1 MSDRSAHDDRPED
14 SAPEPPRDLTGV
26 IDEIGRARADTASP
40 SGADAESVEGDHSW
54 ATLAAFRLGMDGVAT
69 SAARRE
75 LRRVADVVRESGE
88 GPEAL
93 FGTPDEFA
101 RQVQDDAA
109 EAGEPLVDSSPDA
122 AWRDVLPV
130 GLTVAAGTSVLFAVV
145 WLIRDGLTTN
155 VSWGTLLAPGLVG
168 VTGVTVMTLWE
179 RMLVRASRLVAVLTC
194 AAALA
199 AMACAIAFWLVEVNA
214 GTRLFTGST
223 LWLFALT
230 PAYGA
235 LAWLAE
241 KMLPQAP
248 PARTTSEAA
257 AAGLADDAWA
267 DDAWAEELAGTLRLR
282 MDLPEARVREI
293 VREARAHA
301 AESGR
306 PLVEEFGA
314 PARYA
319 ARFRRDR
326 ATASRRMAWLYTG
339 MAALVLTI
347 SLGTFLTDGRLSW
360 WNVAWVTVIVLV
372 AAGQWREYRRQEA
385 S

>member
-75 LRRVADVVRESGE
+75 LRRVAAAVHESGE

-267 DDAWAEELAGTLRLR
+267 EELAGTLRLR

-326 ATASRRMAWLYTG
+326 AAASRRMAWLYTG

>member
-1 MSDRSAHDDRPED
+1 MTATPDRHDWHDRPGD
-14 SAPEPPRDLTGV
+14 APRPPRDLVDV
-26 IDEIGRARADTASP
+26 IDEVGHARAEV
-40 SGADAESVEGDHSW
+40 GADPVEQDVVW
-54 ATLAAFRLGMDGVAT
+54 ASLVAFRLSMDGVAT

-155 VSWGTLLAPGLVG
+155 VSWGTLFAPGLVG

>member
-1 MSDRSAHDDRPED
+1 
-14 SAPEPPRDLTGV
+14 
-26 IDEIGRARADTASP
+26 
-40 SGADAESVEGDHSW
+40 
-54 ATLAAFRLGMDGVAT
+54 
-69 SAARRE
+69 
-75 LRRVADVVRESGE
+75 
-88 GPEAL
+88 
-93 FGTPDEFA
+93 
-101 RQVQDDAA
+101 
-109 EAGEPLVDSSPDA
+109 
-122 AWRDVLPV
+122 
-130 GLTVAAGTSVLFAVV
+130 
-145 WLIRDGLTTN
+145 
-155 VSWGTLLAPGLVG
+155 
-168 VTGVTVMTLWE
+168 
-179 RMLVRASRLVAVLTC
+179 
-194 AAALA
+194 
-199 AMACAIAFWLVEVNA
+199 
-214 GTRLFTGST
+214 
-223 LWLFALT
+223 
-230 PAYGA
+230 
-235 LAWLAE
+235 
-241 KMLPQAP
+241 MLPQAP